1 MKQIRMVW
9 HVIAA
14 GRLYFLAGGVLMYA
28 LGAGTAWYER
38 GSLATTPLLVGL
50 LVVLMVQ
57 MMTNYVNEYWDSG
70 DDARV
75 SLRTPFS
82 GGSGVAAA
90 GKISTQ
96 TLYRVAAAC
105 AVAGALL
112 TLVLGVTGHLP
123 WLSLSLVVL
132 AACGGI
138 SYSQPPL
145 RLVARGVGEIS
156 AAMIVCFLTPLVG
169 YSLQADGVSL
179 RVVLTCLPVV
189 AMQFAMLL
197 AIEFPDYDADL
208 VTGKRN
214 LVVRLGPARAA
225 WLYDGVLLLAFLL
238 AALIVR
244 GGAPVW
250 AGLLPQALLPV
261 ALLQMWLV
269 HRVTRGDSTKT
280 PLMTFLGVAL
290 FVVFA
295 GLQVAGILLP
305 LLSGGYGT

>member
-1 MKQIRMVW
+1 MKRLLTMW
-9 HVIAA
+9 HVVAA
-14 GRLYFLAGGVLMYA
+14 GRLYFLAGGVLMYT

-38 GSLATTPLLVGL
+38 GNLAAAPLLLGL

-70 DDARV
+70 DDAQV

-90 GKISTQ
+90 GQISAA
-96 TLYRVAAAC
+96 TLYQVSALC
-105 AVAGALL
+105 AITGALL
-112 TLVLGVTGHLP
+112 TATLAVAGHLT
-123 WLSLSLVVL
+123 WLSLSLIVL

-138 SYSQPPL
+138 AYSQPPW
-145 RLVARGVGEIS
+145 RLVARGMGELS
-156 AAMIVCFLTPLVG
+156 AALIVCFLTPLVA
-169 YSLQADGVSL
+169 YSLQADGLSR
-179 RVVLTCLPVV
+179 RVVLTCLPVM

-197 AIEFPDYDADL
+197 AIEFPDYAADRA
-208 VTGKRN
+208 TGKRN

-225 WLYDGVLLLAFLL
+225 WLYDGLVLLGFLL
-238 AALIVR
+238 AALSGQGR
-244 GGAPVW
+244 TPAW

-269 HRVTRGDSTKT
+269 HRVTGGDATKT
-280 PLMTFLGVAL
+280 ALMAFFGVAL

-295 GLQVAGILLP
+295 GLLVAGILLP
-305 LLSGGYGT
+305 LLGGYGR

>member
-1 MKQIRMVW
+1 
-9 HVIAA
+9 
-14 GRLYFLAGGVLMYA
+14 MYA

-38 GSLATTPLLVGL
+38 GSLATTPLLLGL

-90 GKISTQ
+90 GHISAAALQ
-96 TLYRVAAAC
+96 RVAVVC
-105 AVAGALL
+105 ATAGALL
-112 TLVLGVTGHLP
+112 T
-123 WLSLSLVVL
+123 VVL
-132 AACGGI
+132 AAAGHLSWRSVLLITVAAAGGI
-138 SYSQPPL
+138 AYSQPPW

-156 AAMIVCFLTPLVG
+156 AAIIVCFLTPLVA
-169 YSLQADGVSL
+169 YSLQADGISA
-179 RVVLTCLPVV
+179 RIVLACLPVV

-208 VTGKRN
+208 ATGKRN
-214 LVVRLGPARAA
+214 LVVRLGMQRAA
-225 WLYDGVLLLAFLL
+225 WLYDAVLLLAFVL
-238 AALIVR
+238 AALDVQGR
-244 GGAPVW
+244 ALLGAR
-250 AGLLPQALLPV
+250 LLPQALLPV
-261 ALLQMWLV
+261 ALLQVWLV
-269 HRVTRGDSTKT
+269 HRVTRGDSRKT
-280 PLMTFLGVAL
+280 AVMAFFGVAL

-305 LLSGGYGT
+305 QLNGYGT